1 MWAFN
6 LNHKLLEG
14 KELAFYWSSPWYS
27 VYVAGTQQML
37 SEWWIGKWIYF
48 QCFGAESYRY
58 QRQTLGLRTR
68 DKRLKVR
75 KLDTGGKAETNTGE
89 DEEREW
95 HVQRTLWN
103 PVRGQHE
110 RTDAKNK
117 NSLATRN
124 DHLGNLLWSQLWQAG
139 CKPDKR
145 KTSAHHLCWR
155 KQKRQALS
163 LSLYL
168 QCRVWHYS
176 LLRTCSTFLF
186 HYFFI
191 FKNRLKFINLG
202 ISIFLSDCILPSVLS
217 PISHTQNP
225 FLLPFAKYNS
235 KNQGPF
241 VRPRGVFSL
250 VWVQHFSEILLT
262 AEEAFWNVMLWGF
275 QKATSIWYM
284 WICQ

>member
-1 MWAFN
+1 MKPTLTSWVQAWQEEN
-6 LNHKLLEG
+6 KCPPLMLEEAE
-14 KELAFYWSSPWYS
+14 KASSVS
-27 VYVAGTQQML
+27 
-37 SEWWIGKWIYF
+37 
-48 QCFGAESYRY
+48 
-58 QRQTLGLRTR
+58 
-68 DKRLKVR
+68 
-75 KLDTGGKAETNTGE
+75 
-89 DEEREW
+89 
-95 HVQRTLWN
+95 
-103 PVRGQHE
+103 
-110 RTDAKNK
+110 
-117 NSLATRN
+117 
-124 DHLGNLLWSQLWQAG
+124 
-139 CKPDKR
+139 
-145 KTSAHHLCWR
+145 
-155 KQKRQALS
+155 
-163 LSLYL
+163 SLYL